1 LPCVGVMIGNST
13 GACPSIASVALRSV
27 VIVLSLQRYRLS
39 LQFQKSLF
47 AAEQYAI

>member
-27 VIVLSLQRYRLS
+27 VIVLSLFTRIDYHCTA
-39 LQFQKSLF
+39 KKPK
-47 AAEQYAI
+47 